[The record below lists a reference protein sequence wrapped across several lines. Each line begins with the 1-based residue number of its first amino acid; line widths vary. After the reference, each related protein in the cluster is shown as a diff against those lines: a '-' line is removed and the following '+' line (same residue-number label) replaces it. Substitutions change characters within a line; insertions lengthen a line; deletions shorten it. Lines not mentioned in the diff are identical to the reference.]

1 MNRCCFSISILFIV
15 TAFVPSLPV
24 RADKN
29 PFLEQIRNFPQEKIH
44 VTTDRDS
51 YIAGDTVWLRA
62 HCVDAATLEPLTVSR
77 YVYVELRT
85 QDNLLVRRV
94 KILQRNGIYAGY
106 MPLPATLSNTEYV
119 LCAYTLYM
127 RNQGGDYLFS
137 KAISVNPYKE
147 PEKKKRRRTDSAF
160 DVSFFP
166 EGGYLIDGQPCRVGF
181 KALGSDGLSCRV
193 SGVVRDDKGRIMAR
207 FTSRHAGMGSF
218 EFTPM
223 PGRKYTAEC
232 RRDNGKPRRFALPAS
247 NNYTFVLRVEPN
259 DTSFVVSVRSAK
271 RWRAQ
276 GLKLLVHRCGTQCY
290 YKEWDPQVASLTFL
304 REELPGG
311 LYQIL
316 LLSATGEALS
326 ERLVFNRRDEMSEV
340 RMQTTGTMA
349 QRSKVV
355 LNVEVLD
362 DKRHPA
368 QGNFALSVTD
378 RRSSAPSSSGSI
390 YSTLLLSSELRGVVE
405 DPDWYFAPENA
416 DGATGL
422 DELLL
427 TQGWRR
433 YDVPKLLRY
442 QYQEPYYP
450 LEAGQEITG
459 RIERTNPLRKKKK
472 LDRYTMQMLV
482 PQNGYATSCP
492 IAEDG
497 TFALNGFDFPDS
509 TTFVLRPTVGNRTI
523 TDARILITPDSF
535 PEYRVLPR
543 LYEPDPVYVAQARHY
558 IERKGQADMRNIL
571 IDTVVVTAKRPDDGI
586 DLNAPEHRLAARSW
600 DAEQIKETGAGTIL
614 DFISRMPGVQVT
626 GRQVYYKGHTP
637 AFMVDG
643 RLEETV
649 KTLTG
654 VNMYGE
660 GESDGWATAR
670 LTLDPKKE
678 RGISSGVLNGI
689 ITVGNIIQSGGSP
702 WDARQAAQELQQKA
716 QGKGQRAKQF
726 IDDFDNVPDCL
737 YYPIEQVAR
746 IDLIDR
752 NQSNLWGANL
762 KGGIISITMKK
773 GKALAE
779 AYTAA
784 PSPDMSVFTPL
795 GFQTPAEFYAPTYET
810 EKALRSMVP
819 DYRTTLYWN
828 PSVVLDEF
836 GRATVEFYTSDA
848 PADYSIMVEGVSQQG
863 KIIDLDTS
871 FPKK

>member
-1 MNRCCFSISILFIV
+1 MNHYQSFLIVLFCGV
-15 TAFVPSLPV
+15 VLFPVSRV

-147 PEKKKRRRTDSAF
+147 PEKKKRRRTDNAF

-340 RMQTTGTMA
+340 RMQTTGTMT

-390 YSTLLLSSELRGVVE
+390 YSTLLLTSELRGVIE

-472 LDRYTMQMLV
+472 LDRYTMRMLV

-543 LYEPDPVYVAQARHY
+543 LYEPDPVYVAQARQY
-558 IERKGQADMRNIL
+558 IEQKGQADMRNIL

-600 DAEQIKETGAGTIL
+600 DAEQIKEAGAGTIL
-614 DFISRMPGVQVT
+614 DFISRMPGVQVM

-649 KTLTG
+649 QTLTG
-654 VNMYGE
+654 MNMYGE
-660 GESDGWATAR
+660 GETDEWSLQRQSQKNKGHMSIGLAPINGNPSAKEQNR
-670 LTLDPKKE
+670 EDPVYSQK
-678 RGISSGVLNGI
+678 RGI
-689 ITVGNIIQSGGSP
+689 QY
-702 WDARQAAQELQQKA
+702 
-716 QGKGQRAKQF
+716 
-726 IDDFDNVPDCL
+726 IDNFDNVPDCL

-752 NQSNLWGANL
+752 NQTTLWGTNL
-762 KGGIISITMKK
+762 KGGIIAITMKK

-810 EKALRSMVP
+810 EKARRSMVP

-828 PSVVLDEF
+828 PSVELDEF
-836 GRATVEFYTSDA
+836 GRATVEFYTSDTS
-848 PADYSIMVEGVSQQG
+848 ADYKVTIEGVSKIG
-863 KIIDLDTS
+863 KIIS
-871 FPKK
+871 FSENIVKSE